1 MSSWNWASNPLTGGE
16 PPRRSSSHLLVWR
29 ALTIQFL
36 LGTVEIAFGLRANTR
51 MPPATE
57 APQVQEILYAHCATA
72 WGNHVEEVLSEHHHV
87 KINHRRRGSI
97 GHFRSKRTKVA
108 VVVFFFHC
116 MLHIQ
121 FYRHLQNQDKSSILY
136 RFYIVHH
143 CSKFHPAQE
152 TVSCQPCTSIQH
164 SFIIKHG
171 WNSIHLKVP
180 WFEPSCR
187 YIWFRTFPL
196 KPPCYFEVFW
206 WSSHI
211 SKHVFFDGTWWNFCW
226 LPGLVLHRGLLYLHL
241 DLVAVADPSWICIA
255 AQICR
260 NCFLFPRFPLKWW
273 KKTWLPADVRD
284 LLTETS
290 ETIAELLMWRL
301 MILLV

>member
-121 FYRHLQNQDKSSILY
+121 FYRHLQNQVYCIDSTLSI
-136 RFYIVHH
+136 IVLN
-143 CSKFHPAQE
+143 
-152 TVSCQPCTSIQH
+152 SIQH
-164 SFIIKHG
+164 KRPFPASPVRAFSTVLSSNMAEIQ
-171 WNSIHLKVP
+171 STLK
-180 WFEPSCR
+180 
-187 YIWFRTFPL
+187 
-196 KPPCYFEVFW
+196 
-206 WSSHI
+206 SHDLNH
-211 SKHVFFDGTWWNFCW
+211 HVDTYGS
-226 LPGLVLHRGLLYLHL
+226 GLS
-241 DLVAVADPSWICIA
+241 P
-255 AQICR
+255 
-260 NCFLFPRFPLKWW
+260 
-273 KKTWLPADVRD
+273 
-284 LLTETS
+284 
-290 ETIAELLMWRL
+290 
-301 MILLV
+301 